1 MDDDRYEYVLE
12 ALGVISRLTENK
24 RLSIRSGH
32 VDIDNDRKFQF
43 IKRWWTGDDREVC
56 LNKVKQI
63 FNEGIHMARAALQDI
78 IVSTGANNQPSHG
91 GVSMYLEKERSVR
104 KYGRLSEALEGASH
118 GIETHKVTYKN
129 DDRFCALVD
138 VLVGHVRD
146 QLHDMDMTLKVTS
159 STGATVGAIQREV
172 VSSTPPSFHDDYVV
186 GDTPPPRL
194 PSPPPLHDAAVHNY
208 R

>member
-32 VDIDNDRKFQF
+32 VDIDNDKKFQF
-43 IKRWWTGDDREVC
+43 LKRWWSGDDREVC
-56 LNKVKQI
+56 LNRVKQI
-63 FNEGIHMARAALQDI
+63 FNEAIHMARAALQDI
-78 IVSTGANNQPSHG
+78 VISNNPPDSNGA
-91 GVSMYLEKERSVR
+91 GVSAYLEKERSVR

-118 GIETHKVTYKN
+118 GIETHKVTYKT

-138 VLVGHVRD
+138 VLVCHIRD
-146 QLHDMDMTLKVTS
+146 QLHDMDMTLKITTS
-159 STGATVGAIQREV
+159 S
-172 VSSTPPSFHDDYVV
+172 SSTHSTKPSPVPPSIPSL
-186 GDTPPPRL
+186 PP
-194 PSPPPLHDAAVHNY
+194 SY